1 MSVLERPNKGN
12 TLHNLCVQTRKNKR
26 QMWSQIVV
34 WEQRSDD
41 CIQDPEDGEVKQKIL
56 CKWTLGYSG
65 DGSAE
70 ISWEA
75 DAKGA

>member
-1 MSVLERPNKGN
+1 
-12 TLHNLCVQTRKNKR
+12 
-26 QMWSQIVV
+26 MWSQIVV